1 MLLKKITKG
10 KKININI
17 LISLKPE
24 YLKNISEKIMV
35 EKEIQNKK
43 F

>member
-1 MLLKKITKG
+1 MLLKKLLKE
-10 KKININI
+10 KININI
-17 LISLKPE
+17 LMSLKPE

-35 EKEIQNKK
+35 EKETQNKK